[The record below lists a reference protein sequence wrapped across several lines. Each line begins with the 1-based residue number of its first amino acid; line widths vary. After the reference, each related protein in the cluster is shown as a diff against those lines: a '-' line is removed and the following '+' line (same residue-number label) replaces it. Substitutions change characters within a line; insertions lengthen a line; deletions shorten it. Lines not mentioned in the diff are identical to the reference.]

1 MCTLTP
7 TRALTL
13 AKMSPTLTL
22 PVVLALTLTLTLTLA
37 PRLGC
42 PTLTL
47 TLTLPVVLQGGGRG
61 VASFLQR
68 LRTELVPSWWLGDSQ
83 RQGQGQG

>member
-1 MCTLTP
+1 MEKGLR
-7 TRALTL
+7 RAEL
-13 AKMSPTLTL
+13 ATL
-22 PVVLALTLTLTLTLA
+22 PLRNETH
-37 PRLGC
+37 RLRGGC
-42 PTLTL
+42 
-47 TLTLPVVLQGGGRG
+47 G